1 MNFPLFIAQRI
12 YSDRSGQRQV
22 SRPAITIAT
31 IGVAIGLA
39 VMIVSVGVVL
49 GFKHSIRDKVIGF
62 GSHITVGNF
71 MTLQSSEQ
79 YPIQMGDSMMRVLK
93 AIDGVEH
100 VQRYAMKQ
108 GILKTDSDF
117 LGIMLKGIG
126 PEYDTTF
133 ISQNL
138 KEGCLPHFSDTAASQ
153 KVVISK
159 LIADKL
165 RLKNGQRVYAYFIG
179 EQGVRTR
186 RFTIAGIY
194 ESNLKHFD
202 ETICFTDIYTTRKLN
217 GWDSTSLYSGA
228 EMTVEDIQLLEPIA
242 YDVAQQ
248 VKIINADISDPLE
261 TIESKTIHEAYPQI
275 FTWLQ
280 LLDLNVWIILVLMV
294 CVAGFTMISGL
305 LIIIL
310 ERTQMIGILKALG
323 ARNKTIRHTF
333 LWFATFIIGRG
344 LLFGNVIG
352 IAIVLLQQHFS
363 IITLD
368 PATYYVKEAPMELN
382 IPVIVA
388 LNIATLLTS
397 LFVLIAPSYLISFIR
412 PAKSM
417 RYE

>member
-93 AIDGVEH
+93 AIDGVKH

-133 ISQNL
+133 ISHNL

-202 ETICFTDIYTTRKLN
+202 ETMCFTDIYTTNKLN
-217 GWDSTSLYSGA
+217 GWEPDQYSGA
-228 EMTVEDIQLLEPIA
+228 ELTASNFDQL
-242 YDVAQQ
+242 DQVA
-248 VKIINADISDPLE
+248 
-261 TIESKTIHEAYPQI
+261 T
-275 FTWLQ
+275 
-280 LLDLNVWIILVLMV
+280 NVRKKV
-294 CVAGFTMISGL
+294 
-305 LIIIL
+305 
-310 ERTQMIGILKALG
+310 
-323 ARNKTIRHTF
+323 NH
-333 LWFATFIIGRG
+333 
-344 LLFGNVIG
+344 
-352 IAIVLLQQHFS
+352 
-363 IITLD
+363 TLD
-368 PATYYVKEAPMELN
+368 TYGETYSSQDIIKMNP
-382 IPVIVA
+382 
-388 LNIATLLTS
+388 
-397 LFVLIAPSYLISFIR
+397 
-412 PAKSM
+412 
-417 RYE
+417 

>member
-93 AIDGVEH
+93 AIDGVKH

-165 RLKNGQRVYAYFIG
+165 RLKNGQRVYASANR
-179 EQGVRTR
+179 EC
-186 RFTIAGIY
+186 ALAA
-194 ESNLKHFD
+194 SPLPA
-202 ETICFTDIYTTRKLN
+202 
-217 GWDSTSLYSGA
+217 ST
-228 EMTVEDIQLLEPIA
+228 
-242 YDVAQQ
+242 
-248 VKIINADISDPLE
+248 
-261 TIESKTIHEAYPQI
+261 
-275 FTWLQ
+275 
-280 LLDLNVWIILVLMV
+280 
-294 CVAGFTMISGL
+294 
-305 LIIIL
+305 
-310 ERTQMIGILKALG
+310 KA
-323 ARNKTIRHTF
+323 T
-333 LWFATFIIGRG
+333 
-344 LLFGNVIG
+344 
-352 IAIVLLQQHFS
+352 
-363 IITLD
+363 
-368 PATYYVKEAPMELN
+368 
-382 IPVIVA
+382 
-388 LNIATLLTS
+388 
-397 LFVLIAPSYLISFIR
+397 
-412 PAKSM
+412 
-417 RYE
+417 

>member
-1 MNFPLFIAQRI
+1 LNFPLFIARKI
-12 YSDRSGQRQV
+12 YSDKGDKRKV
-22 SRPAITIAT
+22 SRPAMQIAT
-31 IGVAIGLA
+31 LGVAIGLA
-39 VMIVSVGVVL
+39 VMIVTVSVVL
-49 GFKHSIRDKVIGF
+49 GFKHTIRDKVIGF
-62 GSHITVGNF
+62 GSHIQLENMMLISTQLELTDSATDLLGN
-71 MTLQSSEQ
+71 MAGVKH
-79 YPIQMGDSMMRVLK
+79 IQRF
-93 AIDGVEH
+93 AT
-100 VQRYAMKQ
+100 AQ

-117 LGIMLKGIG
+117 LGVAFKGVG
-126 PEYDTTF
+126 EDYDTTF
-133 ISQNL
+133 LSEHIIDGKMPL
-138 KEGCLPHFSDTAASQ
+138 FSSTKSGN
-153 KVVISK
+153 KLLISK
-159 LIADKL
+159 VTADKL
-165 RLKNGQRVYAYFIG
+165 QLNAGDRIFAYFITN
-179 EQGVRTR
+179 EGVKAR
-186 RFTIAGIY
+186 RFTVEGVY
-194 ESNLKHFD
+194 QTNMTKFD
-202 ETICFTDIYTTRKLN
+202 QALCFTDIYTTRKLN

>member
-1 MNFPLFIAQRI
+1 MQ
-12 YSDRSGQRQV
+12 
-22 SRPAITIAT
+22 IAT
-31 IGVAIGLA
+31 LGVAIGLA
-39 VMIVSVGVVL
+39 VMIVTVSVVL
-49 GFKHSIRDKVIGF
+49 GFKHTIRDKVIGF
-62 GSHITVGNF
+62 GSHIQLENMMLISTQLELTDSATDLLGN
-71 MTLQSSEQ
+71 MAGVKH
-79 YPIQMGDSMMRVLK
+79 IQRF
-93 AIDGVEH
+93 AT
-100 VQRYAMKQ
+100 AQ

-117 LGIMLKGIG
+117 LGVAFKGVG
-126 PEYDTTF
+126 EDYDTTF
-133 ISQNL
+133 LSEHIIDGKMPL
-138 KEGCLPHFSDTAASQ
+138 FSSTKSGN
-153 KVVISK
+153 KLLISK
-159 LIADKL
+159 VTADKL
-165 RLKNGQRVYAYFIG
+165 QLNAGDRIFAYFITN
-179 EQGVRTR
+179 EGVKAR
-186 RFTIAGIY
+186 RFTVEGVY
-194 ESNLKHFD
+194 QTNMTKFD
-202 ETICFTDIYTTRKLN
+202 QALCFTDIYTTRKLN

-344 LLFGNVIG
+344 LLIGNVIG

>member
-1 MNFPLFIAQRI
+1 MQ
-12 YSDRSGQRQV
+12 
-22 SRPAITIAT
+22 IAT
-31 IGVAIGLA
+31 LGVAIGLA
-39 VMIVSVGVVL
+39 VMIVTVSVVL
-49 GFKHSIRDKVIGF
+49 GFKHTIRDKVIGF
-62 GSHITVGNF
+62 GSHIQLENMMLISTQLELTDSATDLLGHMAGVKH
-71 MTLQSSEQ
+71 
-79 YPIQMGDSMMRVLK
+79 IQRF
-93 AIDGVEH
+93 AT
-100 VQRYAMKQ
+100 AQ

-117 LGIMLKGIG
+117 LGVAFKGVG
-126 PEYDTTF
+126 EDYDTTF
-133 ISQNL
+133 LSEHIIDGKMPL
-138 KEGCLPHFSDTAASQ
+138 FSSTKSGN
-153 KVVISK
+153 KLLISK
-159 LIADKL
+159 VTADKL
-165 RLKNGQRVYAYFIG
+165 QLNAGDRIFAYFITN
-179 EQGVRTR
+179 EGVKAR
-186 RFTIAGIY
+186 RFTVEGVY
-194 ESNLKHFD
+194 QTNMTKFD
-202 ETICFTDIYTTRKLN
+202 QALCFTDIYTTRKLN

>member
-1 MNFPLFIAQRI
+1 MQ
-12 YSDRSGQRQV
+12 
-22 SRPAITIAT
+22 IAT
-31 IGVAIGLA
+31 LGVAIGLA
-39 VMIVSVGVVL
+39 VMIVTVSVVL
-49 GFKHSIRDKVIGF
+49 GFKHTIRDKVIGF
-62 GSHITVGNF
+62 GSHIQLENMMLISTQLELTDSATNLLGN
-71 MTLQSSEQ
+71 MAGVKH
-79 YPIQMGDSMMRVLK
+79 IQRF
-93 AIDGVEH
+93 AT
-100 VQRYAMKQ
+100 AQ

-117 LGIMLKGIG
+117 LGVAFKGVG
-126 PEYDTTF
+126 EDYDTTF
-133 ISQNL
+133 LSEHIIDGKMPL
-138 KEGCLPHFSDTAASQ
+138 FSSTKSGN
-153 KVVISK
+153 KLLISK
-159 LIADKL
+159 VTADKL
-165 RLKNGQRVYAYFIG
+165 QLNAGDRIFAYFITN
-179 EQGVRTR
+179 EGVKAR
-186 RFTIAGIY
+186 RFTVEGVY
-194 ESNLKHFD
+194 QTNMTKFD
-202 ETICFTDIYTTRKLN
+202 QALCFTDIYTTRKLN
-217 GWDSTSLYSGA
+217 GWDNTSLYSGA